1 MVGGYKLIDFKSKNI
16 TQEGVK
22 IEGISKSIREANKML
37 ISANLTVTDIT
48 LKSIQLTFVDVDGVL
63 ISNTFKVAD
72 SDITI
77 TITTD
82 DTVTIM

>member
-1 MVGGYKLIDFKSKNI
+1 MVGGYKLIDFRNHNI

-22 IEGISKSIREANKML
+22 IEGIHKSITEANKML
-37 ISANLTVTDIT
+37 ISANLTVTDIP
-48 LKSIQLTFVDVDGVL
+48 LKPIQLTFVDVDGIL

-77 TITTD
+77 SITTD